1 MKTRRALTPY
11 RALHEIA
18 DLLGWDGCASVLGKS
33 ESLVRKWADPDT
45 EREISYQAAIR
56 LDAAYMRAGGKS
68 APLFECYAA
77 RLDLSN
83 DEDEDRAG
91 TMEAVSAAAKEAGEA
106 IAAAIDSVGR
116 ANDLAARNRAVI
128 ETEESIGAL
137 QRLRQRLKRS
147 G

>member
-1 MKTRRALTPY
+1 MKPRRALTPY

-77 RLDLSN
+77 RLDLSA
-83 DEDEDRAG
+83 DEDEDHAG

-106 IAAAIDSVGR
+106 VAAAIDCLGR
-116 ANDLAARNRAVI
+116 TNDLAARNRAVI